1 MFFRR
6 AKTPAE
12 APTTAAAEETVAAA
26 EPVPA
31 TASASA
37 PDPAPAPD
45 ALAPVKST
53 ATQDIVYPSGL
64 KLAVLMT
71 AVFVSMFLVS
81 LDRLI
86 ISTAIPRITDDFHS
100 VTDIGWYGS
109 AYLLATCA
117 FQLLFGKLY
126 TFYSVKVVFLAT
138 VLLFEIGSAVCGA
151 APNSIAF
158 IIGRAIAGVGSAGI
172 FSGAIVVIVY
182 AVPLHKRPMY
192 QGLFGAV
199 FGLASVIGPL
209 LGGAF
214 TSKVS
219 WRWCFYINLPF
230 GGVAMAFI
238 ALLLE
243 IPDRDTTHLPTKA
256 KLSQLDAVGTSVFI
270 PGTVCLLLAL
280 QWGGLEYAW
289 SNGRIIA
296 LLVLGCILLIAFVL
310 VQIFMPDTA
319 TVPPRIFVQR
329 SIMAGF
335 YSTFCIGSQMMIIV
349 YFLPI
354 WFQAI
359 KGVSAVDSGIRLLPL
374 VLPMVVSS
382 MLTGIIITKV
392 GYYTPFM
399 IGGVCLMSIGAGLL
413 TTLEVDTPKAKWVG
427 YQFLYG
433 WGQGATFQ
441 APNLAA
447 QTVLPNR
454 DVPIGTSLMFF
465 SQLLGGAIFI
475 SVGQN
480 VLNNRLLAE
489 LKGIDGFNASTIINS
504 GATTLTQLPDSI
516 RGTVLS
522 AYNEALRRVFE
533 VALIL
538 VCLTI
543 FGALSLEWRSV
554 KEKKNQP
561 DKSQEEGNAEEKAKD
576 VVDNDA
582 ETQVGRETDIEASQA
597 DLEKV
602 SRPQTAEAEAE
613 AEAGEVETASV
624 PDPEKKE
631 TKP

>member
-1 MFFRR
+1 
-6 AKTPAE
+6 
-12 APTTAAAEETVAAA
+12 
-26 EPVPA
+26 
-31 TASASA
+31 
-37 PDPAPAPD
+37 
-45 ALAPVKST
+45 
-53 ATQDIVYPSGL
+53 
-64 KLAVLMT
+64 
-71 AVFVSMFLVS
+71 
-81 LDRLI
+81 
-86 ISTAIPRITDDFHS
+86 
-100 VTDIGWYGS
+100 
-109 AYLLATCA
+109 
-117 FQLLFGKLY
+117 
-126 TFYSVKVVFLAT
+126 
-138 VLLFEIGSAVCGA
+138 
-151 APNSIAF
+151 
-158 IIGRAIAGVGSAGI
+158 
-172 FSGAIVVIVY
+172 
-182 AVPLHKRPMY
+182 
-192 QGLFGAV
+192 
-199 FGLASVIGPL
+199 
-209 LGGAF
+209 
-214 TSKVS
+214 
-219 WRWCFYINLPF
+219 
-230 GGVAMAFI
+230 
-238 ALLLE
+238 
-243 IPDRDTTHLPTKA
+243 
-256 KLSQLDAVGTSVFI
+256 
-270 PGTVCLLLAL
+270 
-280 QWGGLEYAW
+280 
-289 SNGRIIA
+289 
-296 LLVLGCILLIAFVL
+296 
-310 VQIFMPDTA
+310 
-319 TVPPRIFVQR
+319 
-329 SIMAGF
+329 
-335 YSTFCIGSQMMIIV
+335 MMIIV